1 MQPMMLT
8 FKLQLISTDSKKRPR
23 KLTRIIN
30 ITFIINEAK
39 SILKFGS
46 SRGISFLISL
56 EIKSDSSYTD
66 TNFSEKLL
74 GHLDT
79 NTLKRY

>member
-39 SILKFGS
+39 RILKFDS

-74 GHLDT
+74 VH
-79 NTLKRY
+79 